1 MKTIALLF
9 ALLLPSLATAGAHE
23 DMEEALISGN
33 TSWAVKL
40 LDQGM
45 DVNAVNAAGNTLL
58 MQAVQRDNGDF
69 LEQLLKRRARLNTR
83 NRNHETALSL
93 AAFKGNLPIVRRLV
107 EAGADV
113 NLYGWP
119 PLIYAAFNGHT
130 AVVEYL
136 ITRGANI
143 DATTENG
150 STALF
155 FAARFGHLQ
164 IVELLLKNKADAS
177 IANDRGATA
186 DDWAR
191 QTENTNIADI
201 LRQASD
207 QTRAAREQARKARDE
222 AREAREQAAAAELE
236 TELVDTEA
244 EPEAEPSK

>member
-1 MKTIALLF
+1 MARRRS
-9 ALLLPSLATAGAHE
+9 AWPPSRVTCR
-23 DMEEALISGN
+23 SC
-33 TSWAVKL
+33 K
-40 LDQGM
+40 
-45 DVNAVNAAGNTLL
+45 
-58 MQAVQRDNGDF
+58 
-69 LEQLLKRRARLNTR
+69 
-83 NRNHETALSL
+83 
-93 AAFKGNLPIVRRLV
+93 RLV

-136 ITRGANI
+136 ITRGADI

-164 IVELLLKNKADAS
+164 IVELLLQNKADAS

-191 QTENTNIADI
+191 QTGNTNIADI

-207 QTRAAREQARKARDE
+207 QTREAREQERKARDQ
-222 AREAREQAAAAELE
+222 AREAREQAASGRARDRARYR
-236 TELVDTEA
+236 
-244 EPEAEPSK
+244 PIPRSIGRPSRQSENGGRGRRPILPACRKRPMTR